1 MAAKTRAHFPLK
13 PECAS
18 KTEHTIESCL
28 RRRRKPGAKCALGGR
43 AHDHRG
49 RPCLHRGREWSAWLE
64 RACPYCLSTA
74 SPRPQTPGRR
84 RSRGSLSAAQMGI
97 FPHVRPKKETRSVK
111 IQTRLSNLW
120 PTFLKVRHV
129 SLPGLRVGWLF
140 LCVRP
145 HWKECQLSSKGFNT
159 LRTQTRLLRGLH
171 LPSQLYAHHEVHLH
185 RSHWAVRIVRLLK
198 TQVVLKTATRNG

>member
-18 KTEHTIESCL
+18 KTEPTIESCL

-49 RPCLHRGREWSAWLE
+49 RPCPHRGREWSAWLE

-84 RSRGSLSAAQMGI
+84 RSRGSLSDAQVEI
-97 FPHVRPKKETRSVK
+97 LPHVRPKKKTRSVK
-111 IQTRLSNLW
+111 IQTRLRKQRPAW
-120 PTFLKVRHV
+120 PIADFRNKRYFFEV
-129 SLPGLRVGWLF
+129 
-140 LCVRP
+140 
-145 HWKECQLSSKGFNT
+145 
-159 LRTQTRLLRGLH
+159 RGLPPTMS
-171 LPSQLYAHHEVHLH
+171 LSGGSPLDASRFLH
-185 RSHWAVRIVRLLK
+185 R
-198 TQVVLKTATRNG
+198 NDEP

>member
-18 KTEHTIESCL
+18 KTEPTIESCL
-28 RRRRKPGAKCALGGR
+28 RRRRKPGARCALGGR

-84 RSRGSLSAAQMGI
+84 RSRGSLSVAQADGNI
-97 FPHVRPKKETRSVK
+97 
-111 IQTRLSNLW
+111 
-120 PTFLKVRHV
+120 PTFATQKGDVICEDPNSPEWGEERESRASAL
-129 SLPGLRVGWLF
+129 SL
-140 LCVRP
+140 
-145 HWKECQLSSKGFNT
+145 S
-159 LRTQTRLLRGLH
+159 LLRDDTAIRCEE
-171 LPSQLYAHHEVHLH
+171 QLIKH
-185 RSHWAVRIVRLLK
+185 
-198 TQVVLKTATRNG
+198 

>member
-18 KTEHTIESCL
+18 KTEPTIESCL
-28 RRRRKPGAKCALGGR
+28 RRRRKPGARCAPGGR

-64 RACPYCLSTA
+64 RACPYCLSAA

-97 FPHVRPKKETRSVK
+97 FPTCAAQKGDKICEDPTSPESFQTSLSGRLFVQSPRSVSFSRPRKCSRTARRPKSGIRAS
-111 IQTRLSNLW
+111 
-120 PTFLKVRHV
+120 
-129 SLPGLRVGWLF
+129 
-140 LCVRP
+140 
-145 HWKECQLSSKGFNT
+145 
-159 LRTQTRLLRGLH
+159 LLRSISL
-171 LPSQLYAHHEVHLH
+171 
-185 RSHWAVRIVRLLK
+185 VRANSTLFWSPP
-198 TQVVLKTATRNG
+198 